1 MIVAAVFLGLVN
13 HDVLAESGARVNLV
27 PSPPLAAAAN
37 AVSNQCPTIRPTI
50 SVKPRSNFRDAREW
64 LACLAKRDSAFLG
77 ARVLRESRLGVVDLA
92 LDANVRAENVAR
104 RLAATGAFEFVEVAS
119 RVEWHGVPND
129 PGFAS
134 AWHLHNTGQ
143 HGGRRG
149 ADVSAAWAFEIE
161 DGDPRVTIA
170 IIDSGVDTT
179 HLDLLPN
186 LWIHRGEIPHN
197 HRDDDHN
204 GYVDDFIGY
213 DFEHGDVDAH
223 SQDDH
228 GTAVAGVLGAV
239 GNNGLGVVGLAG
251 GGRDAS
257 GCTLMPLRIGGEDAN
272 GSAIDDA
279 ILYAIDHGARVI
291 CLALGVRPSPSI
303 DLALDAAQAADVVVI
318 ASAGNHGEVSYPAS
332 SPWVIAVSGTNGH
345 DHAGLFSR
353 GPRIAVAAPAV
364 NILTTLPG
372 GGYGLRT
379 GTSFAAPQVA
389 ALAGLLL
396 SLSKGLVAT
405 QVRAILESTATDVDS
420 PGIDETSGHG
430 RIDAWRALTAGRA
443 AIPQKIAILGSAVAG
458 SLDRAPVITTNGAP
472 ALAGRDDFG
481 IVLASAPADRV
492 AWLFVADSMD
502 SAFPGPFGAGLGA
515 RTLVIPV
522 RTDFRGEALAG
533 QGLTRDASAA
543 GRRLFARWCVL
554 DELDPAASA
563 WSRILAITVGS

>member
-1 MIVAAVFLGLVN
+1 MIVAAMLLGLVN
-13 HDVLAESGARVNLV
+13 HDVLAESRVLARPA
-27 PSPPLAAAAN
+27 PSPPRRSDTNSEARVA
-37 AVSNQCPTIRPTI
+37 PTICL
-50 SVKPRSNFRDAREW
+50 KPHSNVGDSRTW
-64 LACLAKRDSAFLG
+64 LARLENRDPTFRG
-77 ARVLRESRLGVVDLA
+77 ARVLRENRLGVIDLA
-92 LDANVRAENVAR
+92 LAAEVRADDVAR

-119 RVEWHGVPND
+119 PVEWHGVPND

-161 DGDPRVTIA
+161 DGDPRITIA

-179 HLDLLPN
+179 HPDLLPN
-186 LWIHRGEIPHN
+186 LWIHRDEIPRN
-197 HRDDDHN
+197 HRDDDYN

-213 DFEHGDVDAH
+213 DFEHGDADAH
-223 SQDDH
+223 SHDDH

-257 GCTLMPLRIGGEDAN
+257 GCSLMPLRIGGEDAN

-279 ILYAIDHGARVI
+279 ILYAVDHGARVI

-364 NILTTLPG
+364 DILTTLPG

-396 SLSKGLVAT
+396 SLSKGLVAA
-405 QVRAILESTATDVDS
+405 QVREILESTAADVDAR
-420 PGIDETSGHG
+420 GFDETSGHG

-443 AIPQKIAILGSAVAG
+443 AIVPKITVLGSTSGGSVAND
-458 SLDRAPVITTNGAP
+458 LVITTNGAP

-481 IVLASAPADRV
+481 IVLAGAPANREG
-492 AWLFVADSMD
+492 WLFVADSLD
-502 SAFPGPFGAGLGA
+502 SAIPGRFGVALGA
-515 RTLVIPV
+515 RTLAIPV

-533 QGLTRDASAA
+533 RGLTRDPSAA
-543 GRRLFARWCVL
+543 GRRLFAQWCVL
-554 DELDPAASA
+554 DERHPASSA
-563 WSRILAITVGS
+563 WSKVLSITIGS

>member
-1 MIVAAVFLGLVN
+1 MIVAAVLVGLMN
-13 HDVLAESGARVNLV
+13 HDVLAESRAPMRPAPSLPRRSVTDAGASVGSTICLK
-27 PSPPLAAAAN
+27 PH
-37 AVSNQCPTIRPTI
+37 VSCG
-50 SVKPRSNFRDAREW
+50 DAREW
-64 LACLAKRDSAFLG
+64 LARVEKRDPAFRG
-77 ARVLRESRLGVVDLA
+77 ARVLRENRLGVVDLA
-92 LDANVRAENVAR
+92 LPADVCADDVAR

-119 RVEWHGVPND
+119 PVEWHGVPND

-149 ADVSAAWAFEIE
+149 ADVSAAWVFEIE

-179 HLDLLPN
+179 HPDLQPN

-213 DFEHGDVDAH
+213 DFEHGDADAH

-257 GCTLMPLRIGGEDAN
+257 GCCLMPLRIGGEDAN

-318 ASAGNHGEVSYPAS
+318 ASAGNYGEVSYPAS

-353 GPRIAVAAPAV
+353 GPAIAVAAPAV
-364 NILTTLPG
+364 DILTTLPG

-396 SLSKGLVAT
+396 SLSKGLVAE
-405 QVRAILESTATDVDS
+405 QVREILESTATDVDTR
-420 PGIDETSGHG
+420 GFDETSGHG

-443 AIPQKIAILGSAVAG
+443 AIVPKITVLGSTRGG
-458 SLDRAPVITTNGAP
+458 SLASDLVITTNGAP
-472 ALAGRDDFG
+472 ALSGHENFG
-481 IVLASAPADRV
+481 IVLAGAPANRV
-492 AWLFVADSMD
+492 GWLFVAESMD
-502 SAFPGPFGAGLGA
+502 SAFPGRCGVALGA

-533 QGLTRDASAA
+533 QGLTRDPSAA
-543 GRRLFARWCVL
+543 GRRLFAQWCVL
-554 DELDPAASA
+554 DERDPASSA
-563 WSRILAITVGS
+563 WSKVLAITIGS